1 MRLGKD
7 LINKPIY
14 TLDEGKLLGKVQDL
28 YVDDS
33 LEVVLGIFLGAQ
45 GLVRRRSQLIR
56 SGDVSVF
63 GADAIL
69 VKNADVVTD
78 DSELTAAKEWLRR
91 DKLAGRDV
99 DTPGGTRLGQ
109 LGDVIVDATGRI
121 TGFAMWK
128 VFVEGPLAEKRVVDR
143 GAVLDTG
150 HVDGR
155 MTSPLR
161 PPVERASPSPC
172 RWPTATA
179 TRRLN
184 THPPASC
191 HSLPIHLDL
200 AKWDASPVRTTWLF
214 HY

>member
-14 TLDEGKLLGKVQDL
+14 TLDEGRLLGKVQDL
-28 YVDDS
+28 YLDDS

-56 SGDVSVF
+56 NDDVTVY

-69 VKNADVVTD
+69 VKSANVVTD

-109 LGDVIVDATGRI
+109 LGDVVVDDTGRI
-121 TGFAMWK
+121 TSFAMWK

-143 GAVLDTG
+143 SAVLDTG
-150 HVDGR
+150 QVDGR
-155 MTSPLR
+155 MTVDLSRLEAALVNADAL
-161 PPVERASPSPC
+161 PPEAEDIPITVE
-172 RWPTATA
+172 
-179 TRRLN
+179 
-184 THPPASC
+184 PPAEK
-191 HSLPIHLDL
+191 
-200 AKWDASPVRTTWLF
+200 A
-214 HY
+214 

>member
-28 YVDDS
+28 YVDDA
-33 LEVVLGIFLGAQ
+33 LEIILGIYLGAQ

-69 VKNADVVTD
+69 VKSADVITD
-78 DSELTAAKEWLRR
+78 DNDLAAAKEWLRR

-109 LGDVIVDATGRI
+109 LGDVVVDAAGRI

-128 VFVEGPLAEKRVVDR
+128 VFVEGPLADKRVIDR
-143 GAVLDTG
+143 SAVLDTG
-150 HVDGR
+150 QVDGR
-155 MTSPLR
+155 MTVDLSRLEAALINAAPLPPEDEEIPITVEPPA
-161 PPVERASPSPC
+161 PPVEKA
-172 RWPTATA
+172 
-179 TRRLN
+179 
-184 THPPASC
+184 
-191 HSLPIHLDL
+191 
-200 AKWDASPVRTTWLF
+200 
-214 HY
+214 

>member
-28 YVDDS
+28 YLDDS
-33 LEVVLGIFLGAQ
+33 LEVVLGLFLGAQ

-69 VKNADVVTD
+69 VKNGDVITD
-78 DSELTAAKEWLRR
+78 DGALEAAKNWLRR

-109 LGDVIVDATGRI
+109 LGDVVVDPTGRV

-128 VFVEGPLAEKRVVDR
+128 VFVEGPLADKRVIDR
-143 GAVLDTG
+143 SAVLDTG
-150 HVDGR
+150 QVDGR
-155 MTSPLR
+155 MTVDLSRLEAALINAAAL
-161 PPVERASPSPC
+161 PPEAEDIPITVD
-172 RWPTATA
+172 
-179 TRRLN
+179 
-184 THPPASC
+184 PPAPSEK
-191 HSLPIHLDL
+191 
-200 AKWDASPVRTTWLF
+200 A
-214 HY
+214 

>member
-14 TLDEGKLLGKVQDL
+14 TLDEGRLLGKVQDL
-28 YVDDS
+28 YLDDS

-56 SGDVSVF
+56 SGDVSVY
-63 GADAIL
+63 GVDAIL
-69 VKNADVVTD
+69 VKNAGVVTD
-78 DSELTAAKEWLRR
+78 DTELAAAKEWLRR

-109 LGDVIVDATGRI
+109 LGDVIVDATGRV

-150 HVDGR
+150 AVDGR
-155 MTSPLR
+155 MTVDLARLEAALIDAAPL
-161 PPVERASPSPC
+161 
-172 RWPTATA
+172 
-179 TRRLN
+179 
-184 THPPASC
+184 PPAAEDI
-191 HSLPIHLDL
+191 PITVEPP
-200 AKWDASPVRTTWLF
+200 APAEKG
-214 HY
+214 

>member
-14 TLDEGKLLGKVQDL
+14 TLDEGRLLGKVQDL
-28 YVDDS
+28 YLDDS

-56 SGDVSVF
+56 SGDVTVY

-69 VKNADVVTD
+69 VKSANVVTD

-109 LGDVIVDATGRI
+109 LGDVVVDATGRI

-143 GAVLDTG
+143 SAVLDVG
-150 HVDGR
+150 QVDGR
-155 MTSPLR
+155 MTVDLSRLEAALVNADAL
-161 PPVERASPSPC
+161 PPDAEDIPITVEPPTPSEK
-172 RWPTATA
+172 A
-179 TRRLN
+179 
-184 THPPASC
+184 
-191 HSLPIHLDL
+191 
-200 AKWDASPVRTTWLF
+200 
-214 HY
+214 

>member
-14 TLDEGKLLGKVQDL
+14 TLDEGRLLGKVQDL
-28 YVDDS
+28 YLDDS

-56 SGDVSVF
+56 SGDVTVY

-69 VKNADVVTD
+69 VKSANVVTD

-109 LGDVIVDATGRI
+109 LGDVVVDATGRI

-143 GAVLDTG
+143 SAVLDTG
-150 HVDGR
+150 QVDGR
-155 MTSPLR
+155 MTVDLSRLEAALINADAL
-161 PPVERASPSPC
+161 PPEAEDIPITVEP
-172 RWPTATA
+172 PTPTE
-179 TRRLN
+179 
-184 THPPASC
+184 
-191 HSLPIHLDL
+191 
-200 AKWDASPVRTTWLF
+200 KQ
-214 HY
+214 

>member
-28 YVDDS
+28 YVDDA
-33 LEVVLGIFLGAQ
+33 LEVILGIYLGAQ

-63 GADAIL
+63 GVDAIL
-69 VKNADVVTD
+69 VKSADVVTD
-78 DSELTAAKEWLRR
+78 DNELAAAKEWLRR

-109 LGDVIVDATGRI
+109 LGDVVVDAAGRI

-128 VFVEGPLAEKRVVDR
+128 VFVEGPLAEKRVIDR

-155 MTSPLR
+155 MTVDLSR
-161 PPVERASPSPC
+161 VEAALVDMP
-172 RWPTATA
+172 A
-179 TRRLN
+179 L
-184 THPPASC
+184 PPAEDI
-191 HSLPIHLDL
+191 PITVEP
-200 AKWDASPVRTTWLF
+200 KE
-214 HY
+214 

>member
-28 YVDDS
+28 YVDDA
-33 LEVVLGIFLGAQ
+33 LEVILGIYLGAQ

-69 VKNADVVTD
+69 VKSADVVTD
-78 DSELTAAKEWLRR
+78 DNDLAAAKEWLRR

-109 LGDVIVDATGRI
+109 LGDVVVDAAGRI

-128 VFVEGPLAEKRVVDR
+128 VFVEGPLADKRVIDR
-143 GAVLDTG
+143 SAVLDTG
-150 HVDGR
+150 QVDGR
-155 MTSPLR
+155 MTVDLARLEAALINAAPLPPDSEDIPITVEPPA
-161 PPVERASPSPC
+161 PPVEKA
-172 RWPTATA
+172 
-179 TRRLN
+179 
-184 THPPASC
+184 
-191 HSLPIHLDL
+191 
-200 AKWDASPVRTTWLF
+200 
-214 HY
+214 

>member
-28 YVDDS
+28 YVDDA
-33 LEVVLGIFLGAQ
+33 LEVILGIYLGAQ

-78 DSELTAAKEWLRR
+78 DNDLAAAKEWLRR

-109 LGDVIVDATGRI
+109 LGDVVIDGSGRI
-121 TGFAMWK
+121 TAFAMWK
-128 VFVEGPLAEKRVVDR
+128 VFVEGPLADKRVIDR
-143 GAVLDTG
+143 SAVLDTG
-150 HVDGR
+150 QVDGR
-155 MTSPLR
+155 MTVDLSRLEAALINAAPL
-161 PPVERASPSPC
+161 PPDSEDIPITCLLYTSR
-172 RWPTATA
+172 
-179 TRRLN
+179 
-184 THPPASC
+184 
-191 HSLPIHLDL
+191 SLL
-200 AKWDASPVRTTWLF
+200 
-214 HY
+214 

>member
-28 YVDDS
+28 YLDDS
-33 LEVVLGIFLGAQ
+33 LDVVLGIFLGAQ

-56 SGDVSVF
+56 SGDVSVY
-63 GADAIL
+63 GVDAIL
-69 VKNADVVTD
+69 VKNAGVVTD
-78 DSELTAAKEWLRR
+78 DTELAAAKEWLRR

-109 LGDVIVDATGRI
+109 LGDVIVDATGRV

-150 HVDGR
+150 AVDGR
-155 MTSPLR
+155 MTVDLARLEAALIDAAPL
-161 PPVERASPSPC
+161 
-172 RWPTATA
+172 
-179 TRRLN
+179 
-184 THPPASC
+184 PPAAEDI
-191 HSLPIHLDL
+191 PITVEPP
-200 AKWDASPVRTTWLF
+200 APAEKG
-214 HY
+214 

>member
-109 LGDVIVDATGRI
+109 LRGVIVDATGRI

-155 MTSPLR
+155 MT
-161 PPVERASPSPC
+161 
-172 RWPTATA
+172 
-179 TRRLN
+179 
-184 THPPASC
+184 
-191 HSLPIHLDL
+191 IDL
-200 AKWDASPVRTTWLF
+200 ARLEAALIDAPPLPPEAEDIPITVEPPTPTEKK
-214 HY
+214 

>member
-14 TLDEGKLLGKVQDL
+14 TLDEGRLLGKVQDL
-28 YVDDS
+28 YLDDS

-56 SGDVSVF
+56 NDDVTVY

-69 VKNADVVTD
+69 VKSANVVTD

-109 LGDVIVDATGRI
+109 LGDVVVDDTGRI
-121 TGFAMWK
+121 TSFAMWK

-143 GAVLDTG
+143 SAVLDTG
-150 HVDGR
+150 QHAQVGGEALDAAAAEI
-155 MTSPLR
+155 
-161 PPVERASPSPC
+161 V
-172 RWPTATA
+172 
-179 TRRLN
+179 
-184 THPPASC
+184 C
-191 HSLPIHLDL
+191 HADRQID
-200 AKWDASPVRTTWLF
+200 V
-214 HY
+214 

>member
-56 SGDVSVF
+56 SGDVTVF

-69 VKNADVVTD
+69 VKSANVITD
-78 DSELTAAKEWLRR
+78 DSELVAAKEWLRR

-109 LGDVIVDATGRI
+109 LGDVVVDATGRI
-121 TGFAMWK
+121 VGFAMWK
-128 VFVEGPLAEKRVVDR
+128 VFVEGPLAEKRVIDR
-143 GAVLDTG
+143 STVLDTG
-150 HVDGR
+150 AVDGR
-155 MTSPLR
+155 MTVDLSRLEAALIDAAPL
-161 PPVERASPSPC
+161 PPEAEDIPITVE
-172 RWPTATA
+172 
-179 TRRLN
+179 
-184 THPPASC
+184 PPA
-191 HSLPIHLDL
+191 P
-200 AKWDASPVRTTWLF
+200 AEKA
-214 HY
+214 